1 MKAWWQENQKNL
13 DYIFEMRY
21 NSYTTQQILY
31 LFVNSADEKRGRKH
45 EKENFIRDNC
55 LCINL

>member
-1 MKAWWQENQKNL
+1 MTYDDAVKFCEEHECTECDIYLKDL
-13 DYIFEMRY
+13 D
-21 NSYTTQQILY
+21 
-31 LFVNSADEKRGRKH
+31 KRTKH